1 MAEKENKLDVKVA
14 ELEKSNK
21 ELKDTLDA
29 RSKLL
34 DYYVNRC
41 LILEQQN
48 VLDKAQATDKQNKN

>member
-1 MAEKENKLDVKVA
+1 MAEKENKLDAKVA

-41 LILEQQN
+41 LILEQQS

>member
-1 MAEKENKLDVKVA
+1 MAEKENKVHPKVA
-14 ELEKSNK
+14 ELEKNNK

-48 VLDKAQATDKQNKN
+48 VLDKAQATEKQNDK

>member
-1 MAEKENKLDVKVA
+1 MAEKENKLDAKVA